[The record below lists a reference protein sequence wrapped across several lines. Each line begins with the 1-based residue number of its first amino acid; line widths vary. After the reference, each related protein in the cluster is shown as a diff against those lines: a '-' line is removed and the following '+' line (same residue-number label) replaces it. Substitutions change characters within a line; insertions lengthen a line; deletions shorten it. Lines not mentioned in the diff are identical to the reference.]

1 MKLSLKRI
9 LLIAFLVLI
18 AVFLV
23 IVFIILDRP
32 TRSLTEAEK
41 QEALLNILGRP
52 VQLTDKSVPTGSVI
66 YQGKYYTFMYP
77 KAATKYESQLQQNSY
92 LEGFKFDLADPK
104 IYTVT
109 EVDTAPSPRAVLS
122 DNTGVRIRL
131 IQNDIYREATI
142 SADNQTG
149 LSFEKNNADG
159 VEKTGFFLVN
169 GRYYSF
175 SFNGSDQQAIEALF
189 QEVISTLKFL

>member
-1 MKLSLKRI
+1 MKLSPKRI
-9 LLIAFLVLI
+9 FLIVLLIFI
-18 AVFLV
+18 TVFLIV
-23 IVFIILDRP
+23 IFAILNRP

-52 VQLTDKSVPTGSVI
+52 VQLMDKSVPTGSVI

-77 KAATKYESQLQQNSY
+77 KAATKYEPQLQQNTY

-109 EVDTAPSPRAVLS
+109 EVDKAPLQAVLS
-122 DNTGVRIRL
+122 DNTGVRMRL
-131 IQNDIYREATI
+131 MENDIYKEATI

>member
-1 MKLSLKRI
+1 MKLSPKRI
-9 LLIAFLVLI
+9 FLIVLLIFI
-18 AVFLV
+18 AVFL
-23 IVFIILDRP
+23 IVVFAILNRP

-77 KAATKYESQLQQNSY
+77 KAATKYEPQLQQNTY

-109 EVDTAPSPRAVLS
+109 EVDKAPPQAVLS
-122 DNTGVRIRL
+122 DNTGVRMRL
-131 IQNDIYREATI
+131 MQNDIYREATI

-189 QEVISTLKFL
+189 QEVISTIKFL